1 MRATCPHCRTDI
13 ELLGT
18 TEIKDLFGITP
29 NQVQHSLRAGK
40 FPAPWLKFRNR
51 AMWLKADIEDHKR
64 GVSRKKTE
72 SATKMLIGALA
83 GLGQDERERI
93 LEEIKLT
100 AAAREETTTAGK

>member
-18 TEIKDLFGITP
+18 TEIRDLFGITP

-64 GVSRKKTE
+64 GALRKKTE
-72 SATKMLIGALA
+72 SYTRMMIGAMA
-83 GLGQDERERI
+83 GLDSAEQERI
-93 LEEIKLT
+93 FEEIRQSTLSK
-100 AAAREETTTAGK
+100 